1 MLYNL
6 VCITESSTAD
16 GFRLAGIDV
25 ISTDDVLE
33 ARRAIGN
40 LIEAD
45 ETGIIALDQRLE
57 EAIDERLERELE
69 SSYRPV
75 LVMLPLGDQADMKR
89 LSQQRLQ
96 RLIKRAVGFDIT
108 LKRGE

>member
-6 VCITESSTAD
+6 VCITDSMTAD
-16 GFRLAGIDV
+16 GFRLAGVDV
-25 ISTDDVLE
+25 ITTDDVLE
-33 ARRAIGN
+33 ARKAITQ
-40 LIEAD
+40 LIEED
-45 ETGIIALDQRLE
+45 ETGIIALDQRLGD
-57 EAIDERLERELE
+57 AIDERLERQLE

-89 LSQQRLQ
+89 LGQARLQ

>member
-6 VCITESSTAD
+6 VCITDSSTAD

-25 ISTDDVLE
+25 VVVKDMLE
-33 ARRAIGN
+33 ARKAIN
-40 LIEAD
+40 HLIEED
-45 ETGIIALDQRLE
+45 ETGIIALDQRLAD
-57 EAIDERLERELE
+57 AIDERLERQLE

-75 LVMLPLGDQADMKR
+75 LVMLPLGDQANMKR
-89 LSQQRLQ
+89 LGQLRLQ